1 MKVKISK
8 IAILLLVLW
17 VPVFL
22 NAQDRPVRIHSDLH
36 HEFGMTAGPN
46 SIIGGT
52 VYGTVGFFGAI
63 FSGLGH
69 ERTRLNFYGEYGLHY
84 YYQVKPWCQVGV
96 KTSLDAAK
104 MVTYTDTTYSVV
116 SRSNTFLLLSVM
128 PSVRFTYLNRPWV
141 RLYSGVDLGC
151 GFLFTDGNSS
161 SSSTSEE
168 GKDSDG
174 GNILFAFNVTP
185 IGVNV
190 GKRFFGMAEI
200 NLGFDS
206 WFKVGIGCRW

>member
-1 MKVKISK
+1 MNMKISK

-17 VPVFL
+17 MPTFL
-22 NAQDRPVRIHSDLH
+22 NAQNRPVRIHSDLH
-36 HEFGMTAGPN
+36 HELGISAGPN

-52 VYGTVGFFGAI
+52 VYGTVGFFGAL

-69 ERTRLNFYGEYGLHY
+69 ERTRLDFYGEYGLHY

-96 KTSLDAAK
+96 KTTIDAAK
-104 MVTYTDTTYSVV
+104 MVTYTDTTYSTV
-116 SRSNTFLLLSVM
+116 SRSSTFLLLSVM
-128 PSVRFTYLNRPWV
+128 ASVRFTYLNRPWV

-151 GFLFTDGNSS
+151 GFLFTGEKSS
-161 SSSTSEE
+161 SKSEE
-168 GKDSDG
+168 GKDSDND
-174 GNILFAFNVTP
+174 NILFAFNVTP

-200 NLGFDS
+200 NFGFDS